1 MNEDERSVVFVLVW
15 ATDVE
20 VVGVGA
26 GVVEVDVED
35 DEDFEDEEVDEE
47 EVDEDV
53 LEIVEEVDD
62 EVGVGG
68 LLVLVE
74 GDGLL
79 VGVGLPLSA
88 VLGVEANGLPL

>member
-26 GVVEVDVED
+26 GVVEVEVED

-53 LEIVEEVDD
+53 LEIVEEVD